1 MAKATL
7 TYAVKLYKPKGVTQ
21 EEVTQFLQVGLQLAR
36 DGAQRNLANEKTR
49 GITIETVK
57 LIKSETD
64 YLAKGD

>member
-1 MAKATL
+1 MARATL

-21 EEVTQFLQVGLQLAR
+21 EEVTQLLQVGLQLAR
-36 DGAQRNLANEKTR
+36 DGAKRNMANVKTA
-49 GITIETVK
+49 GITVEAVR